1 MMSVNPNAEISG
13 LEILGV
19 SLDPF
24 YHYVIF
30 YHCIHVNVVSK
41 LIATLSGVF
50 INHCTSNNKAT
61 SIS

>member
-24 YHYVIF
+24 YHYVI
-30 YHCIHVNVVSK
+30 V
-41 LIATLSGVF
+41 LSL
-50 INHCTSNNKAT
+50 HSL
-61 SIS
+61 